1 MSGTGSESPN
11 AVAFRQGLRD
21 LGYTEGKNI
30 LVEYR
35 AVEGKLDR
43 ASSLVAELVR
53 LKVDLVV
60 VNFLVGIRAAKDA
73 TNTTPIVMVS
83 YADPVE
89 TGIIDSLGA
98 PWWKL
103 EIVLTSSGVSLAYT
117 VAFTARFVT
126 FCLALRS
133 HFINLGI

>member
-73 TNTTPIVMVS
+73 TNTTP
-83 YADPVE
+83 
-89 TGIIDSLGA
+89 
-98 PWWKL
+98 
-103 EIVLTSSGVSLAYT
+103 
-117 VAFTARFVT
+117 
-126 FCLALRS
+126 
-133 HFINLGI
+133 

>member
-21 LGYTEGKNI
+21 LGYIEGKNI

-43 ASSLVAELVR
+43 ASSLVAALVR

-98 PWWKL
+98 PWWKHHR
-103 EIVLTSSGVSLAYT
+103 ARC
-117 VAFTARFVT
+117 AFARLKRKTA
-126 FCLALRS
+126 
-133 HFINLGI
+133 